1 MVRGRWRAGARKT
14 RTHFT
19 GNIFATLLDKNS
31 LKTLHIHIFNT
42 ISGKFLP
49 SIASHGRSRLLVFAG
64 GAEGQ
69 CGHLGR
75 ATLAAVN
82 LTVRLAG

>member
-31 LKTLHIHIFNT
+31 LKTLNIHIFNT

-49 SIASHGRSRLLVFAG
+49 SRGSHGRSRLLVFAG
-64 GAEGQ
+64 GAVWAVGAP
-69 CGHLGR
+69 GHGH
-75 ATLAAVN
+75 TS
-82 LTVRLAG
+82 GG